1 MDECLLRHPDDSTP
15 CQKEGRG
22 WRAGESRGLD
32 MHIKPMTQIP
42 GDGAGYV
49 QPAEFLFSQISL
61 GEVIQQSLTLPF
73 LQINNTINWI
83 YSAVLTP
90 DVLRFRLPPLR
101 LKILLSECLLVCREH
116 TACIRRGMTHKS
128 HICSWFEAM
137 TM

>member
-22 WRAGESRGLD
+22 WRARESRGLD

-42 GDGAGYV
+42 GDRAGNS
-49 QPAEFLFSQISL
+49 QPAEFLFSPISL
-61 GEVIQQSLTLPF
+61 GEVIQQSLTHPF

-83 YSAVLTP
+83 YFAVLTP
-90 DVLRFRLPPLR
+90 DVRFRLPPLR
-101 LKILLSECLLVCREH
+101 LKILPSECLSVRREH